1 MYPAQE
7 TDMWNPVAPEIIE
20 NPFPFWAWLRK
31 EAPVW
36 EVPDAGYFTISR
48 YADLIEVSRDSETF
62 SSELLAVVQR
72 DDSGRARLQKTELVG
87 RPQARVLGVAD
98 GEIHTR
104 HRRVVGRTFSPSRME
119 RMSNLAMEIAERC
132 VADMG
137 DASEVD
143 IIEALAVPLPLE
155 LMTRLLGL
163 PLEDRPKLQAW
174 TDHAMRMSGGA
185 ATAEERRQ
193 SAAETQDFQVYLNE
207 RFEAELAHPGEEIM
221 GDLARAVLESAN
233 EKNGLEHWEAVAILF
248 QLVVGGIE
256 TTVGLVGAT
265 IRHAAQVQDGWSKL
279 REAPESISAFV
290 EESIRLDGPAIG
302 NLRRTTRATE
312 VAGVPL
318 PEGSTVALLW
328 GSANRDEAE
337 FPEPNRFLMDRPNI
351 KTHLG
356 FGLGK
361 HFCLGAALA
370 RMETRVAL
378 QALLAKKERVTLA
391 VDAGALRHKPSI
403 LGVRRLRSLPIALG

>member
-1 MYPAQE
+1 
-7 TDMWNPVAPEIIE
+7 MWNPVAPETIE

-36 EVPDAGYFTISR
+36 QVPEAGYFTISR
-48 YADLIEVSRDSETF
+48 YADVVAVSRDAETF

-72 DDSGRARLQKTELVG
+72 DESGRPRLEKTELVG

-98 GEIHTR
+98 GDVHSR

-119 RMSNLAMEIAERC
+119 RMSSLALEIAQRC
-132 VADMG
+132 VAEIG

-143 IIEALAVPLPLE
+143 VIEALAVPLPLE

-163 PLEDRPKLQAW
+163 PLEDRARLQQW
-174 TDHAMRMSGGA
+174 TDYAMLMSSGV
-185 ATAEERRQ
+185 ATSQERARSAEE
-193 SAAETQDFQVYLNE
+193 TQRFQAYLND
-207 RFEAELAHPGEEIM
+207 RFEEELAEPGEEIM
-221 GDLARAVLESAN
+221 GDLARAVLDSKDGE
-233 EKNGLEHWEAVAILF
+233 NGLERWEAVAMLF

-265 IRHAAQVQDGWSKL
+265 IKHAARTDAVWASL
-279 REAPESISAFV
+279 RERPESIGAFV

-312 VAGVPL
+312 VAGVAL

-337 FPEPNRFLMDRPNI
+337 FPDPNRFVLDRPNI
-351 KTHLG
+351 KAHLG

-378 QALLAKKERVTLA
+378 QALLQAKEHVSLA
-391 VDAGALRHKPSI
+391 VDASTLRHKPSAM
-403 LGVRRLRSLPIALG
+403 GVRRMRSLPIALC

>member
-1 MYPAQE
+1 
-7 TDMWNPVAPEIIE
+7 MWNPVAPETIE

-48 YADLIEVSRDSETF
+48 YSDLVEVSRDSETF

-72 DDSGRARLQKTELVG
+72 DDSGRPRLQKTELIG

-98 GEIHTR
+98 GEMHTR

-119 RMSNLAMEIAERC
+119 RMSNLALEIAERC
-132 VADMG
+132 VADFA

-143 IIEALAVPLPLE
+143 AIEALAVPLPLE

-163 PLEDRPKLQAW
+163 PLEDRAKLQAW
-174 TDHAMRMSGGA
+174 TDHAMRMSGGL
-185 ATAEERRQ
+185 ATSDELAQ
-193 SAAETQDFQVYLNE
+193 SAAETQRFQAYLDQ
-207 RFEAELAHPGEEIM
+207 RFEEELAHPEEEVM
-221 GDLARAVLESAN
+221 GDLARAVQEGISSN
-233 EKNGLEHWEAVAILF
+233 SGLEHWEAVAILF

-256 TTVGLVGAT
+256 TTVGLIGAA
-265 IRHAAQVQDGWSKL
+265 IHHAAQMTGAWSNL
-279 REAPESISAFV
+279 RKDPESIAAFI
-290 EESIRLDGPAIG
+290 EEVVRLDGPATG
-302 NLRRTTRATE
+302 NLRRTTRNTE
-312 VAGVPL
+312 IAGFPL
-318 PEGSTVALLW
+318 PEGSTVSLLW

-337 FPEPNRFLMDRPNI
+337 FPDPDRFVLDRPNI

-356 FGLGK
+356 FGLAK

-370 RMETRVAL
+370 RMEARVAL
-378 QALLAKKERVTLA
+378 QALLKARERVTLA
-391 VDAGALRHKPSI
+391 VDADTLRHKPS
-403 LGVRRLRSLPIALG
+403 LGIRRLRSLPIALG

>member
-1 MYPAQE
+1 
-7 TDMWNPVAPEIIE
+7 MWNPVDPETVE

-36 EVPDAGYFTISR
+36 EVPDAGYFTVSR
-48 YADLIEVSRDSETF
+48 YADLVEVSRDSETF

-72 DDSGRARLQKTELVG
+72 DDSGLPRLLKTELVG

-98 GEIHTR
+98 GEMHTR

-119 RMSNLAMEIAERC
+119 RMSNLALEIAERC
-132 VADMG
+132 VADIG

-143 IIEALAVPLPLE
+143 AIESLAIPLPLE

-163 PLEDRPKLQAW
+163 PLEDRPALQAW
-174 TDHAMRMSGGA
+174 ADHAMRMGGGL
-185 ATAEERRQ
+185 ATSEELVQ
-193 SAAETQDFQVYLNE
+193 SAQETQRFQRYLDE
-207 RFEAELAHPGEEIM
+207 RFEAELADPGEEVM
-221 GDLARAVLESAN
+221 GDLARAVQAGEST
-233 EKNGLEHWEAVAILF
+233 KSGLERWEAVAILF

-265 IRHAAQVQDGWSKL
+265 IQHAAQTPGAWSKL
-279 REAPESISAFV
+279 RKEPESVVAFI
-290 EESIRLDGPAIG
+290 EEAVRLDGPAIG
-302 NLRRTTRATE
+302 NLRRTTRPAE
-312 VAGVPL
+312 VGGVAL
-318 PEGSTVALLW
+318 PEGSTLALLW
-328 GSANRDEAE
+328 GSANRDEAQ
-337 FPEPNRFLMDRPNI
+337 FPEPDRFVLDRPNI
-351 KTHLG
+351 KDHLG

-378 QALLAKKERVTLA
+378 QALLRAKQHATLP
-391 VDAGALRHKPSI
+391 VDAGNPPHKPSAM
-403 LGVRRLRSLPIALG
+403 GVRRLRSLPIVLG